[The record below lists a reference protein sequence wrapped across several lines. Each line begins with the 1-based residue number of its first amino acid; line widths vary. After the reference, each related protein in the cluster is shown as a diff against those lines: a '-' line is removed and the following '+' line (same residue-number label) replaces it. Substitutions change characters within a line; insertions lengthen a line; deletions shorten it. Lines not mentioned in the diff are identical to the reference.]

1 MITRIEGRADDYS
14 LVFIP
19 VGNDEFEALVPVDTV
34 DGMYLLALWLYDD
47 AGNSTYYTSV
57 LMVADVTGIRFA
69 WQDDRY
75 YVDWLPGYN
84 AAWDAGY
91 HADWEVC

>member
-75 YVDWLPGYN
+75 YVDWLSGYS
-84 AAWDAGY
+84 AVWDAGY
-91 HADWEVC
+91 RADWEVC

>member
-1 MITRIEGRADDYS
+1 MITRIEGRADNYN
-14 LVFIP
+14 LIFIP

-69 WQDDRY
+69 WQDDRCY
-75 YVDWLPGYN
+75 AGWLPGYN